1 MSTPINFSEFSPL
14 SRDQWEAKICK
25 EVGVASLEALQ
36 AKVSDRLNFSP
47 LVENAPTSYHA
58 RQTGDWVIVHRQFD
72 LENAAKANQDMI
84 KALEGGANG
93 LFIDAKKPVQW
104 EVLLQGIALD
114 YIHLFVKTPTD
125 DPALL
130 NYIREEYP
138 KKLPSVYIIQP
149 TPTRGFAAAG
159 IDGRELADHAVDPE
173 RALGCLLAQAY
184 EKLHG
189 GVPASEIWFTL
200 GTRGHYFL
208 DIVQVRALRSLWS
221 FLLKTLS
228 MKEVPA
234 YIYVESTLRNKHS
247 DDVYSNMLRNT
258 AEGMGAVVGGA
269 DALCLVPH
277 SIPLEQND
285 PFGQRISRNA
295 QLIFRYEA
303 HLDKHLDPA
312 SGSPFFEKLTH
323 DLADAAWRSFKEI
336 EAVGGWD
343 AYVSSPAYK
352 NLLSEAK
359 KREEDQVA
367 SGDLK
372 RVGHN
377 VYRQS

>member
-1 MSTPINFSEFSPL
+1 MSTPISFGEFSPL

-25 EVGVASLEALQ
+25 EVGVESMEALQ
-36 AKVSDRLNFSP
+36 IKVSDELAYAP
-47 LVENAPTSYHA
+47 LVVDAPVSYHA
-58 RQTGDWVIVHRQFD
+58 RKEGDWVIVHRQFD
-72 LENAAKANQDMI
+72 LENAAKANQEMI

-93 LFIDAKKPVQW
+93 LFIDAKQPVNW
-104 EVLLQGIALD
+104 DILLQGIALD

-125 DPALL
+125 DPSLL
-130 NYIREEYP
+130 SYIRKQHP
-138 KKLPSVYIIQP
+138 NKLPEVYIVQP

-159 IDGRELADHAVDPE
+159 IDGRALADHAVDPE
-173 RALGCLLAQAY
+173 KVLGCVLAQAY
-184 EKLHG
+184 EKLHA
-189 GVPASEIWFTL
+189 GVPASEIWFAM
-200 GTRGHYFL
+200 GTHGHYFL

-221 FLLKTLS
+221 FLLNTIG
-228 MKEVPA
+228 MKEVST
-234 YIYVESTLRNKHS
+234 YIYVESTLRNKHA

-258 AEGMGAVVGGA
+258 SEGMGAVVGGA

-277 SIPLEQND
+277 SISVEQND

-323 DLADAAWRSFKEI
+323 DLADAAWRSFKDI
-336 EAVGGWD
+336 EAIGGWGIFASSD
-343 AYVSSPAYK
+343 AYQT
-352 NLLSEAK
+352 LLSESV
-359 KREEDQVA
+359 KREETQVA
-367 SGDLK
+367 SGRLK
-372 RVGHN
+372 RIGHN